1 MKIIIKESRA
11 DDLILKYLE
20 RYIHPDYG
28 WGSFDYYKSELERYG
43 YLDFEIDDNR
53 AYVYLLNKDEYRS
66 NEPNTLGIHIY
77 YWEKLSDLFG
87 DRWKPVFIDWFE
99 TNTNLP
105 VEHLIVLGGNQIQ
118 ITEGHYKLL
127 LEQKTLAEYIN
138 SIKLISSMVESIKII
153 ARSLPHKKNIRENLE
168 LLQSLT
174 KQSLSGGKR
183 NISEIEMNK
192 IRRDSKIIL
201 DRVASEFGYNDWNS
215 MKNSKN
221 PRTIQ

>member
-1 MKIIIKESRA
+1 
-11 DDLILKYLE
+11 
-20 RYIHPDYG
+20 
-28 WGSFDYYKSELERYG
+28 
-43 YLDFEIDDNR
+43 
-53 AYVYLLNKDEYRS
+53 
-66 NEPNTLGIHIY
+66 
-77 YWEKLSDLFG
+77 
-87 DRWKPVFIDWFE
+87 
-99 TNTNLP
+99 
-105 VEHLIVLGGNQIQ
+105 
-118 ITEGHYKLL
+118 LL